1 MIGASTAQ
9 IGTAVGQ
16 QSRAVVS
23 PCNALQITAPEA
35 YIRVRTE
42 FFPEDGEVA
51 DKSTRDFMKLYTAGF
66 REHVVRGLIVLPRA
80 VADASRR
87 P

>member
-51 DKSTRDFMKLYTAGF
+51 DKSTRDFIKLYTAG
-66 REHVVRGLIVLPRA
+66 VPRA
-80 VADASRR
+80 RCPR
-87 P
+87 PDRLTPCRS